1 MRKTRNIRALLI
13 EDDVEDADIFRRYV
27 AQIKNQEV
35 AVVHADNEEKTWLYL
50 SKEQFDLI
58 FLDLNLGGG
67 GNGISIL
74 KCLHKGNIDIPVIVI
89 TGSGDEVRAV
99 ETMKAGAYDY
109 LSKDN
114 LTADLLER
122 TIRHVRKRHS
132 LEQEQANMIQE
143 LAKLSVT
150 DELTGLA
157 NRRELTRK
165 LDEEV
170 KRSAR
175 TGRPFALLML
185 DLDHFKQ
192 VNDKYGH
199 QTGDKVLRQ
208 CSDALRKNLRG
219 TDFAARYGGE
229 EFCIL
234 LPETDLQGANIL
246 AEKFRQ
252 AIKSLPDPVPTV
264 SIGVAFWKPKSS
276 TKDII
281 SRSDKAMYKAK
292 ETGRDCVVV
301 YGGNVEE
308 NMKGK

>member
-1 MRKTRNIRALLI
+1 VKKTRNIRALLV
-13 EDDVEDADIFRRYV
+13 EDDVEDAGIFRRY
-27 AQIKNQEV
+27 ITKMRNQEV
-35 AVVHADNEEKTWLYL
+35 AVVHVDNEEKTWLCL
-50 SKEQFDLI
+50 SKKQFDLI

-67 GNGISIL
+67 GSGIDIL
-74 KCLHKGNIDIPVIVI
+74 KRLHKDNVDIPVVVV
-89 TGSGDEVRAV
+89 TSSGDEVKAV
-99 ETMKAGAYDY
+99 EAMKAGAYDY
-109 LSKDN
+109 LAKDN

-132 LEQEQANMIQE
+132 LEQERAKMIQQ
-143 LAKLSVT
+143 LAKLST
-150 DELTGLA
+150 IDELTGLA

-165 LDEEV
+165 LHEEV

-199 QTGDKVLRQ
+199 QTGDKVLKQ
-208 CSDALRKNLRG
+208 CGATLRKNLRG

-229 EFCIL
+229 EFCVL
-234 LPETDLQGANIL
+234 LPETDLQGAYIL

-252 AIKSLPDPVPTV
+252 AVKSLPDPVPTV

-276 TKDII
+276 TKKIV
-281 SRSDKAMYKAK
+281 SWSDKALYKAK

-301 YGGNVEE
+301 YDE
-308 NMKGK
+308 